1 MAKPDLRK
9 LNRAELLEL
18 LIAQT
23 ERADRL
29 SAELTEAKEQI
40 RTREKLINQ
49 AGDLAAAATKLLQT
63 LEIEPVD
70 VRAAAAGNSVDIRA
84 AYASKPTT
92 KPAARP
98 ASAAT
103 PATKPVNPVA
113 KPAAKAAPATKS
125 VAQAE
130 KPTLTP
136 QQLAVLQKNR
146 DKLTPQQLEMLKK
159 EEAIHYRL
167 ARRQA
172 AQGQKPQKTAPP
184 QKKGIKNE
192 RKGIDL
198 SAIAAIT
205 SGIGAGKI

>member
-1 MAKPDLRK
+1 MAKSDLRK
-9 LNRAELLEL
+9 MNRAELLEL

-63 LEIEPVD
+63 LEIEPVN

-84 AYASKPTT
+84 AYASKPTM
-92 KPAARP
+92 KPVARP
-98 ASAAT
+98 ASAAK
-103 PATKPVNPVA
+103 PAAKPTVKPAVAA
-113 KPAAKAAPATKS
+113 KPAA
-125 VAQAE
+125 

-146 DKLTPQQLEMLKK
+146 SKLTPQQLEMLKK
-159 EEAIHYRL
+159 EEALHYRL
-167 ARRQA
+167 ARQKASAQLQA
-172 AQGQKPQKTAPP
+172 KE
-184 QKKGIKNE
+184 KKHE
-192 RKGIDL
+192 PKGIDF
-198 SAIAAIT
+198 SAIEAIT
-205 SGIGAGKI
+205 RGIGAGKI